1 MTHKTNYFIKEGAH
15 DHRKKT
21 KLLMSPQ
28 SSDIKF
34 AAAILQRLL
43 TLTPIRSRMTQKI
56 YREPPMKLALCN
68 FGIVKD
74 P

>member
-1 MTHKTNYFIKEGAH
+1 
-15 DHRKKT
+15 
-21 KLLMSPQ
+21 MSPQ

-43 TLTPIRSRMTQKI
+43 TLTPIGSRMTQKI
-56 YREPPMKLALCN
+56 SWESPMKLALCHL
-68 FGIVKD
+68 GIVKD